1 MGSVSSRPPLFI
13 PITPLF
19 CRWAVKLFPLIPSSL
34 LIDSLDLALKAREID
49 MRASPYDLT
58 AYKGTKDY
66 PFGLGPR
73 FSSDPICVE
82 TAEVNEPSPLPSPSQ
97 L

>member
-1 MGSVSSRPPLFI
+1 
-13 PITPLF
+13 
-19 CRWAVKLFPLIPSSL
+19 

-73 FSSDPICVE
+73 FTSDPICVE
-82 TAEVNEPSPLPSPSQ
+82 TAEVNEPLPLPSLSLPKSTLIGKKALPAASRRGLPSINSHSIAAD
-97 L
+97 

>member
-1 MGSVSSRPPLFI
+1 MIHSSR
-13 PITPLF
+13 
-19 CRWAVKLFPLIPSSL
+19 RWTVKLFPLVPSSL

-58 AYKGTKDY
+58 AYKGTKDH
-66 PFGLGPR
+66 PFGLGSQ

-82 TAEVNEPSPLPSPSQ
+82 TPEVSEPYDILQSGLS
-97 L
+97 